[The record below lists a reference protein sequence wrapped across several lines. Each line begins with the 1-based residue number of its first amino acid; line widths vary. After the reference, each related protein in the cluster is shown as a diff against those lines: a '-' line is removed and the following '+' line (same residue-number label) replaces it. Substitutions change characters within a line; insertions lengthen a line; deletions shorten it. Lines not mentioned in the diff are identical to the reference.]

1 MSRHAATAST
11 DPTRISPKVTAGL
24 VTGGA
29 LTALAGIAAAFLMA
43 VPQDAVEGLGVWS
56 APVFVAIGV
65 AGTALAG
72 YAKRDPARDP
82 LPPQVSSPDETG
94 EYASNFVEP
103 DQIPTDSLVLTEDQA
118 VTDPPVEQP
127 AALHL
132 TGEQGAGAVVH
143 AVDDDPVAR
152 LARQVSA

>member
-11 DPTRISPKVTAGL
+11 DPARISPKVTAGI

-29 LTALAGIAAAFLMA
+29 LAALAGIAAAFLQA
-43 VPQDAVEGLGVWS
+43 IPEEAVEGLGAWS
-56 APVFVAIGV
+56 APVFIAIGATGAV
-65 AGTALAG
+65 LAG

-94 EYASNFVEP
+94 EYASNLVDPE
-103 DQIPTDSLVLTEDQA
+103 QIPTDGLVLTEDQVIA
-118 VTDPPVEQP
+118 SDSGELEHPVGDEP
-127 AALHL
+127 
-132 TGEQGAGAVVH
+132 T
-143 AVDDDPVAR
+143 DDPVAR

>member
-43 VPQDAVEGLGVWS
+43 IPQEAVQGLGVWS
-56 APVFVAIGV
+56 APVFVAIGATGAV
-65 AGTALAG
+65 LAG

-82 LPPQVSSPDETG
+82 LPPQVNSPADTG
-94 EYASNFVEP
+94 EYASNLVHPE
-103 DQIPTDSLVLTEDQA
+103 QIPTDGLVLTEDQA
-118 VTDPPVEQP
+118 ITDDP
-127 AALHL
+127 APNSA
-132 TGEQGAGAVVH
+132 
-143 AVDDDPVAR
+143 DPDDPVAR
-152 LARQVSA
+152 LRSQVAGS

>member
-11 DPTRISPKVTAGL
+11 DPTRVSPKVTAGI

-43 VPQDAVEGLGVWS
+43 VPQEAVQGLGVWS
-56 APVFVAIGV
+56 APVFVAIGATGAV
-65 AGTALAG
+65 LAG

-82 LPPQVSSPDETG
+82 LPPQVDSPADTG
-94 EYASNFVEP
+94 EYASNLVHP
-103 DQIPTDSLVLTEDQA
+103 DQIPSDSLVLTEDQA
-118 VTDPPVEQP
+118 VTDDPVELEQP
-127 AALHL
+127 
-132 TGEQGAGAVVH
+132 
-143 AVDDDPVAR
+143 VDDEPTDDPVAR

>member
-24 VTGGA
+24 VAGGA

-43 VPQDAVEGLGVWS
+43 IPQEAVQGLGVWS
-56 APVFVAIGV
+56 APVFVAIGASGAV
-65 AGTALAG
+65 LAG
-72 YAKRDPARDP
+72 YAKSDPARAQQV
-82 LPPQVSSPDETG
+82 PQVSSPDETG

-103 DQIPTDSLVLTEDQA
+103 DQIPTDGLVLTEDQA
-118 VTDPPVEQP
+118 VTDDPVELEQP
-127 AALHL
+127 VDDEL
-132 TGEQGAGAVVH
+132 T
-143 AVDDDPVAR
+143 DDPVAR

>member
-11 DPTRISPKVTAGL
+11 DPTRISPKVTAGI

-43 VPQDAVEGLGVWS
+43 IPQEAVQGLGVWS
-56 APVFVAIGV
+56 APVFVAIGA
-65 AGTALAG
+65 AGAVLAG

-82 LPPQVSSPDETG
+82 LPPQVDSPADTG
-94 EYASNFVEP
+94 EYASNLVDP
-103 DQIPTDSLVLTEDQA
+103 DQIPSDSLVLTEDQA
-118 VTDPPVEQP
+118 VTDDPVEP
-127 AALHL
+127 EHPGGDEP
-132 TGEQGAGAVVH
+132 T
-143 AVDDDPVAR
+143 DDPVER

>member
-11 DPTRISPKVTAGL
+11 DPTRVSPKVTAGI

-43 VPQDAVEGLGVWS
+43 VPQEAVQGLGVWS
-56 APVFVAIGV
+56 APVFVAIGATGAV
-65 AGTALAG
+65 LAG

-82 LPPQVSSPDETG
+82 LPPQVDSPADTG
-94 EYASNFVEP
+94 EYASNLVHP
-103 DQIPTDSLVLTEDQA
+103 DQIPSDGLVLTEDQA
-118 VTDPPVEQP
+118 VTDEPVGIAQP
-127 AALHL
+127 
-132 TGEQGAGAVVH
+132 
-143 AVDDDPVAR
+143 VDDDPDDDPVER